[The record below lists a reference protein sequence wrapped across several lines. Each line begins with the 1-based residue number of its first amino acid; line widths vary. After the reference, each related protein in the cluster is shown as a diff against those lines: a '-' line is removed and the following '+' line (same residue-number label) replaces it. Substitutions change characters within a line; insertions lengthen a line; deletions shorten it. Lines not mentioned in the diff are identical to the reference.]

1 MKRSIRVPFSAL
13 LLLMVAMCALLSFR
27 VAVVVRGVIGGGG
40 DAAGAAEDADVISA
54 ALLRLSAAD
63 PGEATL
69 RKDAEFLLGGDI
81 PQAVRPGRIDGTWRL
96 EFGHLEA
103 RPRPDMR
110 APIRLLLPK
119 DYGIIP
125 VFRRALRDW
134 YSRLLF
140 EPEVMSELPD
150 LVKLPI
156 DSHHHARLRSN
167 GSGEPLGPPRRRYGT
182 CAVVGNSGILLQSA
196 HGELIDSHDL
206 VIRLNNARIAGFR
219 RHVGSRTSLSFINS
233 NILHQCARREGC
245 FCHPYGADVPIV
257 AYTCQAAHFLDYALC
272 NASDPLLLVTDP
284 RFDVLCARI
293 VKYYSLKD
301 FAETTGRPLDQWGTA
316 HDEQMFH
323 YSSGFQAVMLAVG
336 LCEEVSVFGF
346 GKSTSAKHHY
356 HTNQRAE
363 LDLHDYEAEYA
374 VYRDL
379 VRRPH
384 AIPFLNE
391 SGFPVPRLVFYHPD
405 Y

>member
-54 ALLRLSAAD
+54 ALLPLSAAD

-96 EFGHLEA
+96 ELGHLEA

-156 DSHHHARLRSN
+156 DSHHARLRSS
-167 GSGEPLGPPRRRYGT
+167 GSDGGGEPWVCPG
-182 CAVVGNSGILLQSA
+182 V
-196 HGELIDSHDL
+196 
-206 VIRLNNARIAGFR
+206 GFR
-219 RHVGSRTSLSFINS
+219 GDDGSAVGSVGDG
-233 NILHQCARREGC
+233 ARR
-245 FCHPYGADVPIV
+245 ADVP
-257 AYTCQAAHFLDYALC
+257 
-272 NASDPLLLVTDP
+272 LLLGVP
-284 RFDVLCARI
+284 
-293 VKYYSLKD
+293 
-301 FAETTGRPLDQWGTA
+301 
-316 HDEQMFH
+316 
-323 YSSGFQAVMLAVG
+323 SGDAGGG